1 MGKYKGELN
10 WYWSKRVYVYPFK
23 DLLQD
28 FSWSEW
34 RNINDSEFENRLN
47 EYNEVEAIGLK
58 LVTGKKGVCGIGIRR
73 STDDQHS
80 LSVLQTSLSLLGL
93 SKDYDWIIQ
102 TPHEYIIIIDAV
114 DGFNNKD
121 QKVFDN
127 IRIYWETSI
136 QTPIRGFPTAYPVQ
150 FIGFSPQSHPKQISK
165 KNIYY
170 CIDQLTEKVD
180 IVLSKKKPW
189 WKRLFC

>member
-34 RNINDSEFENRLN
+34 RNINDSEFESRLDK
-47 EYNEVEAIGLK
+47 YNEVEAIGLK

-73 STDDQHS
+73 STDVRHS
-80 LSVLQTSLSLLGL
+80 LSVVQTSLSLLGL

-121 QKVFDN
+121 QKVFEN

-136 QTPIRGFPTAYPVQ
+136 QAPIRGFPAAYPVQ
-150 FIGFSPQSHPKQISK
+150 FIGFNPQNHPKQSSK
-165 KNIYY
+165 KSIYY
-170 CIDQLTEKVD
+170 CIGQLTGKTD
-180 IVLSKKKPW
+180 IVFSKKKPW